1 MSQCEPRQRAENAL
15 ESDCRFSRQIET
27 AGRRRVAGECH
38 DESSTCSNTDA
49 PRSGSTASGR
59 EQSESPD
66 STLNRKEQI
75 HGAPIWLSSATCRI
89 FWNRLPIWRWGALC
103 ARMDGGSLFLQCV
116 CLELRPSPSS
126 LRPVRPSIGP
136 RRRFIC
142 PRSNRIVPFKRMQ
155 SMWRTARHQLIRS
168 LSEGAERFNRF
179 VDRTHNGRQGLCHS
193 SGHRAPL
200 WSARGWHWASQ

>member
-1 MSQCEPRQRAENAL
+1 MHRGSLRRADAPVAPVRRRVCRGSELAANGGNMSQCEPRQRAENAL

-103 ARMDGGSLFLQCV
+103 ARMDGGSLFLQ
-116 CLELRPSPSS
+116 PDSKASS
-126 LRPVRPSIGP
+126 AKLT
-136 RRRFIC
+136 
-142 PRSNRIVPFKRMQ
+142 
-155 SMWRTARHQLIRS
+155 W
-168 LSEGAERFNRF
+168 
-179 VDRTHNGRQGLCHS
+179 
-193 SGHRAPL
+193 
-200 WSARGWHWASQ
+200 